1 MYKLY
6 IDIREKPLYNSIKQL
21 YINNPIDDSPF
32 ESHIFFKILDVG
44 DIIITDENDTTILIF
59 ERKSVADMLSSIK
72 DGRYLEQS
80 FRLQNTSLDN
90 HMITYIIEGNINIPQ
105 KNIIISS
112 IFSLNY
118 NKKFSTLRTNN
129 VNETATFLFQYFK
142 KIKKQKDLTGLKENI
157 SSLQDKTYIDVIKTS
172 KKSNITKENICE
184 IMLSQ
189 IPGISTQCAKTIA
202 KSYTTIVDL
211 IIAMQEDDSCLDNL
225 KIETKNSNRK
235 ISKTAIQNIK
245 IYLMQ

>member
-6 IDIREKPLYNSIKQL
+6 VDVREKSLYNNLKQL
-21 YINNPIDDSPF
+21 YINNPVDDNPF
-32 ESHIFFKILDVG
+32 DSHIIFKTLDIG
-44 DIIITDENDTTILIF
+44 DIIITDEDDTTLLIF
-59 ERKSVADMLSSIK
+59 ERKSIADMLSSIK

-80 FRLQNTSLDN
+80 FRLQNVNINN
-90 HMITYIIEGNINIPQ
+90 HFITYIIEGNINIPQ

-118 NKKFSTLRTNN
+118 NKKFSTLRTSN
-129 VNETATFLFQYFK
+129 VLETATFLFQYFK

-157 SSLQDKTYIDVIKTS
+157 STLQDKTYVDVIKTS

-189 IPGISTQCAKTIA
+189 IPGISTQCAKTIS
-202 KSYTTIVDL
+202 KSYKTIVDL
-211 IIAMQEDDSCLDNL
+211 IIALQEDDSCLDNL

-235 ISKTAIQNIK
+235 ISKTAVQNIK